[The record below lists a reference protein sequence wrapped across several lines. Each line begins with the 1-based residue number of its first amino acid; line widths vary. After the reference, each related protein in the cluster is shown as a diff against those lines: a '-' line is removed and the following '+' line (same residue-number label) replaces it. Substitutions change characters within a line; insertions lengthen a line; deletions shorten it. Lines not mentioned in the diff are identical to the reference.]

1 MGSPRRVV
9 ARREASFRGGIAS
22 QRANKKFPTSLS
34 VPSRREFKGRR
45 EERDMYTGTLI
56 EDLIATVERAERHAS
71 TNASVPEP
79 ELWMLAGRFEV
90 GVEPNLL
97 GVA

>member
-1 MGSPRRVV
+1 
-9 ARREASFRGGIAS
+9 
-22 QRANKKFPTSLS
+22 
-34 VPSRREFKGRR
+34 
-45 EERDMYTGTLI
+45 MYTGTLI

-71 TNASVPEP
+71 TNASTPEP

-90 GVEPNLL
+90 GLEPNLL